1 MSQTVACLIT
11 KFNKEFYKMS
21 SNKNIFAACLL
32 LISALIYAG
41 TTQQPIKAD
50 QTTTA
55 QWCKGVNIVFF
66 PGGTPGGAFESVVYN
81 GALQATADL
90 GPTTQYVWSDWS
102 PDKMITQ
109 FKQAEATHPDGIAIM
124 GHPGDDAFKP
134 VVDEAEKAGIIV
146 THQNSGLPKL
156 EGTYKAT
163 GFGYVGADLYPQGQ
177 SVGNEAIQRF
187 GLKKGDRV
195 MLWGLLSQAGRG
207 QRTKGVKDALEA
219 AGVTVDYLEIDDA
232 TQKDVTAG
240 IPTFTGYVSA
250 HPDVKAVITDHGN
263 LTATLPSLLKAAGKK
278 AGDIKAG
285 GFDANAATI
294 KGIQDGWID
303 FTNDQQ
309 EWLQG
314 YMPILQICLTK
325 KYGFSGLHVDTGA
338 GFITKDNVSSVAALA
353 GSIR

>member
-1 MSQTVACLIT
+1 M
-11 KFNKEFYKMS
+11 FNKRQISIVSLLMLAVFTYG
-21 SNKNIFAACLL
+21 AA
-32 LISALIYAG
+32 SPALVNA
-41 TTQQPIKAD
+41 QAS
-50 QTTTA
+50 TA

-66 PGGTPGGAFESVVYN
+66 PGGTPGGAFETVVYN
-81 GALQATADL
+81 GAVQATVDL
-90 GPTTQYVWSDWS
+90 GPTTQYVWSDWL

-109 FKQAEATHPDGIAIM
+109 FKAAEATHPDGIAIM
-124 GHPGDDAFKP
+124 GHPGDEAFTP

-146 THQNSGLPKL
+146 THQNTTLPKL
-156 EGTYKAT
+156 EATYKAK

-177 SVGNEAIQRF
+177 SVGNEAISLFKLQ
-187 GLKKGDRV
+187 KGDRV

-207 QRTKGVKDALEA
+207 ERTRGVKDVLEG
-219 AGVTVDYLEIDDA
+219 AGIVVDYLEIDDA

-263 LTATLPSLLKAAGKK
+263 LTAALPSLLKAAGKK
-278 AGDIKAG
+278 PGDILSG

-294 KGIQDGWID
+294 QGIKDGWIQ

-314 YMPILQICLTK
+314 YLPVLQICLTK
-325 KYGFSGLHVDTGA
+325 KYGFSGLHIDTGA
-338 GFITKDNVSSVAALA
+338 GFITKDNVESVAALA
-353 GSIR
+353 GTIR

>member
-1 MSQTVACLIT
+1 M
-11 KFNKEFYKMS
+11 FNKRQIGIVS
-21 SNKNIFAACLL
+21 LL
-32 LISALIYAG
+32 VLVLVTSGVLTLAPA
-41 TTQQPIKAD
+41 KAD
-50 QTTTA
+50 ATA

-66 PGGTPGGAFESVVYN
+66 PGGTPGGAFETVVYN
-81 GALQATADL
+81 GAVQATADL
-90 GPTTQYVWSDWS
+90 GPNTQYVWSDWL

-109 FKQAEATHPDGIAIM
+109 FKAAEATHPDGIAIM
-124 GHPGDDAFKP
+124 GHPGDEAFKP

-146 THQNSGLPKL
+146 THQNTGMPLL
-156 EGTYKAT
+156 EATYKSM

-177 SVGNEAIQRF
+177 SVGNEAVALW

-195 MLWGLLSQAGRG
+195 MVWGLLSQAGRG

-219 AGVTVDYLEIDDA
+219 AGVVVDYLEIDDA

-240 IPTFTGYVSA
+240 IPTFTGYVSS
-250 HPDVKAVITDHGN
+250 HPDVKGVITDHGN
-263 LTATLPSLLKAAGKK
+263 LTATLPALLKSAGKK
-278 AGDIKAG
+278 PGDVLSG

-294 KGIQDGWID
+294 QGIKDGWIQ

-314 YMPILQICLTK
+314 YLPVLQICLTK

-353 GSIR
+353 GNIR

>member
-1 MSQTVACLIT
+1 MLRKKS
-11 KFNKEFYKMS
+11 
-21 SNKNIFAACLL
+21 IFIAVVSLALL
-32 LISALIYAG
+32 LSMALVAV
-41 TTQQPIKAD
+41 PII
-50 QTTTA
+50 A
-55 QWCKGVNIVFF
+55 QSSGPTDKWCSGVNIVFF
-66 PGGTPGGAFESVVYN
+66 PGGTPGGAFETVVYN
-81 GALQATADL
+81 GALQAAADL
-90 GPTTQYVWSDWS
+90 GPTVQYVWSDWL

-109 FKQAEATHPDGIAIM
+109 FKDAEATHPDGIAIM

-134 VVDEAEKAGIIV
+134 VVDEAEQAGIIV
-146 THQNSGLPKL
+146 THQNTTLPKL
-156 EGTYKAT
+156 EAAYKAN

-187 GLKKGDRV
+187 SLQKGDRV

-207 QRTKGVKDALEA
+207 ERTKGVKDALEA
-219 AGVTVDYLEIDDA
+219 AGVVVDYLEIDDA

-240 IPTFTGYVSA
+240 IPIFTGYVSA

-263 LTATLPSLLKAAGKK
+263 LTASLPALLKAAGKNP
-278 AGDIKAG
+278 GDIKAG

-294 KGIQDGWID
+294 QGIKDGWID

-314 YMPILQICLTK
+314 YIPILNICLTK

-338 GFITKDNVSSVAALA
+338 GFITADNVNSVAALA
-353 GSIR
+353 GTIR